1 MKIVIPATVILLQI
15 VSFIHL
21 YYITN
26 NNEHA
31 HLPVTFIELV
41 ALSIVNLLF
50 LFLVF
55 VFTYREVVK
64 VTSIWKLAIML
75 SFVTFGVS
83 MCFYVL

>member
-1 MKIVIPATVILLQI
+1 MKIVIPVTVVLLQI

-21 YYITN
+21 YITN
-26 NNEHA
+26 NNAHA
-31 HLPVTFIELV
+31 HIPVTFIELV

-55 VFTYREVVK
+55 VFTYKEVVK

-75 SFVTFGVS
+75 SFITFGVTIY
-83 MCFYVL
+83 FYVP